1 MRPHHRLGRRRDG
14 RGERDAGKLGR
25 SRVLESGEVARD
37 EVGKLDLQ
45 QRAVEV
51 EQDAAHA
58 SAPRSWVTVHH
69 RSTSPG
75 TFADTPLGGPR
86 RLKCGSRHTDNEGMS
101 TSTKDLIIPKLKAIP
116 LFADLSTE
124 DLDAL
129 SSLVNYKTLPKG
141 AFVINQNEQGATL
154 YLLVSGRVKVSLP
167 SPDGRE
173 LALNYLDAPSHFGE
187 MSLVD
192 SEPRSADVIASTDL
206 ELLTLDAKDLS
217 KAIQLQPR
225 LALSLIATLSR
236 RLRQTISRLQDLAF
250 HDATHRVIRVLL
262 NIATAAYET
271 RGVPVIVGFTHYEIA
286 TVAGTSRETASRVI
300 SQLAKEEVLATRGR
314 RIVVDLVKL
323 RDRLDSE

>member
-1 MRPHHRLGRRRDG
+1 M
-14 RGERDAGKLGR
+14 
-25 SRVLESGEVARD
+25 
-37 EVGKLDLQ
+37 
-45 QRAVEV
+45 
-51 EQDAAHA
+51 
-58 SAPRSWVTVHH
+58 
-69 RSTSPG
+69 
-75 TFADTPLGGPR
+75 
-86 RLKCGSRHTDNEGMS
+86 
-101 TSTKDLIIPKLKAIP
+101 IPKLRAVPI
-116 LFADLSTE
+116 FADLSQG
-124 DLDAL
+124 DLETLATF
-129 SSLVNYKTLPKG
+129 VGYKQLPKG
-141 AFVINQNEQGATL
+141 AFVVTQHERGSTL
-154 YLLVSGRVKVSLP
+154 FLLVAGRVKVSLT

-192 SEPRSADVIASTDL
+192 SEPRSADVIACTDI

-236 RLRQTISRLQDLAF
+236 RLRQTIDRLQELAF
-250 HDATHRVIRVLL
+250 HDATHRVMRVLL

-300 SQLAKEEVLATRGR
+300 SQLAKEEVVATRGR

-323 RDRLDSE
+323 RDRLERE